1 MVAERIGLKQYV
13 GYAIL
18 CAIWGTTWMAI
29 RVVVKDV
36 PPIRAAAVRFFFAA
50 IFILLIA
57 LARKAPWPKGEAQW
71 LPIFTLSF
79 TMMALP
85 YGLLFWAEQ
94 FVSSSM
100 TAVLFASHP
109 LLVALLT
116 PWMLNKTVPRGAVMA
131 LVIAIAAISILF
143 YRDLTT
149 RSEFIGGLVV
159 LSAVCCSSFSS
170 VYAKKTSGGIDPA
183 VNTFVQ
189 LAVGGVWLALATWI
203 LESGKPSNWTP
214 AAIWGTV
221 FLAVF
226 GSAIAFVTYYW
237 LLKQMPAYKLST
249 FNLITPFVAIAAG
262 AWMLD
267 EKISPL
273 MLVCSL
279 VVLGCVGFV
288 LKAQSEESLTLKLST
303 AEAKQ

>member
-1 MVAERIGLKQYV
+1 MGENLRLRHYA
-13 GYAIL
+13 GYIVL

-29 RVVVKDV
+29 RVVVHDV
-36 PPIRAAAVRFFFAA
+36 APIWAATVRFFLAA
-50 IFILLIA
+50 AFILVLA

-71 LPIFTLSF
+71 LPILTLSL

-94 FVSSSM
+94 FVTSSM

-116 PWMLNKTVPRGAVMA
+116 PWMLSKSVPRGAVMA
-131 LVIAIAAISILF
+131 LVVAIGAIAVLF
-143 YRDLTT
+143 YESFGTT
-149 RSEFIGGLVV
+149 KELIGGFVV
-159 LSAVCCSSFSS
+159 MSAVCCSSFSS
-170 VYAKKTSGGIDPA
+170 VYAKKTSNNIDPA
-183 VNTFVQ
+183 VNTFIQ
-189 LAVGGVWLALATWI
+189 LAVGGVWLWI
-203 LESGKPSNWTP
+203 ASLLLEGGRASNWTP
-214 AAIWGTV
+214 KAVWSTV
-221 FLAVF
+221 FLAIF
-226 GSAIAFVTYYW
+226 GSGIAFVTYYW

-267 EKISPL
+267 ERITPM
-273 MLVCSL
+273 MLLCSV

-288 LKAQSEESLTLKLST
+288 LRAQTDAAVSLKISS
-303 AEAKQ
+303 AEAER